1 MESLGSFHLEK
12 VQPKTGGA
20 AASADVQQ
28 QQQQQHKN
36 SSRQI

>member
-1 MESLGSFHLEK
+1 MESLGSFHLDK

-28 QQQQQHKN
+28 QQQHKN

>member
-28 QQQQQHKN
+28 QQQQHKN